1 MTSKALTT
9 VLATLAI
16 LAASF
21 ILSLIV
27 SRRGK
32 KASTGDATDDWNIG
46 GRSLPLFV
54 VIGTQFASAMGGG
67 VLVGQVGNAYNNG
80 LAMLIYSFFAV
91 LPFLIFML
99 IGNWIRANEF
109 ETIPD
114 MLGSFCGNDLFVR
127 ILSSVLTILVPF
139 GWLINQLTAFAKIYR
154 EITGIPL
161 EILIVSMAVVSILFV
176 MPAGMKTVAWTDF
189 FFACFMILMMVVT
202 FVFVAK
208 NGGSLAEVK
217 AALPEEIIG
226 FPKGFVS
233 VGWTT
238 IFLWIFSTVPG
249 GMTNQMYFQRICAI
263 KEKKQINKS
272 LAITCIVTLIALGW
286 SCFLGMGIRAMN
298 PNIEGEN
305 ATGWLLT
312 QLPVGGEHHPR
323 HLPAAPSRGQ
333 QSKGAEALPPAVGAG
348 HGGGL
353 RAGHS
358 LPPCAERSCHHLRLL
373 RRRPCRAHVS
383 GLRPAQ
389 KEQGHDHGASGQ
401 HDLRHSGMH
410 PQHTAE
416 VHDSLCDLGHSGL
429 CRSPVLG
436 QRPDQ
441 GFRKGLGRI
450 SFTCKTI
457 IIF

>member
-1 MTSKALTT
+1 
-9 VLATLAI
+9 
-16 LAASF
+16 
-21 ILSLIV
+21 
-27 SRRGK
+27 
-32 KASTGDATDDWNIG
+32 
-46 GRSLPLFV
+46 
-54 VIGTQFASAMGGG
+54 
-67 VLVGQVGNAYNNG
+67 
-80 LAMLIYSFFAV
+80 
-91 LPFLIFML
+91 
-99 IGNWIRANEF
+99 
-109 ETIPD
+109 
-114 MLGSFCGNDLFVR
+114 MLGSFCDNDLFVR

-161 EILIVSMAVVSILFV
+161 EILIVSMAVISILFV

-312 QLPVGGEHHPR
+312 QLPVWLIALFAGLIVATIMSTISSAAQSVVVNITHDIYQQLHPEV
-323 HLPAAPSRGQ
+323 SSQ
-333 QSKGAEALPPAVGAG
+333 KALK
-348 HGGGL
+348 L
-353 RAGHS
+353 S
-358 LPPCAERSCHHLRLL
+358 RLL
-373 RRRPCRAHVS
+373 SVLVMAVACVLAILFPHVLSVLVTTYAYSAARPCRAPCIWATPCAKRTKVTTM
-383 GLRPAQ
+383 GL
-389 KEQGHDHGASGQ
+389 GASMICGI
-401 HDLRHSGMH
+401 SGVH

-441 GFRKGLGRI
+441 GFRKGLG
-450 SFTCKTI
+450 
-457 IIF
+457 